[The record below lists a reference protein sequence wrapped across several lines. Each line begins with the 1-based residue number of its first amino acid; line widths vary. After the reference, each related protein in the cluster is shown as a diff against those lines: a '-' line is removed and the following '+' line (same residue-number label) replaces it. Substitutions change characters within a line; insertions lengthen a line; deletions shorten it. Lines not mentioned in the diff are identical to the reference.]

1 MTDNRKSDPS
11 ESTLLAQL
19 SEIGHSWLNDVTD
32 RDIAL
37 GALPPDYEAQ
47 LLAIRNLLLSHRDAE
62 EAELIRLR
70 EIEELGESQSSQRLA
85 DDWVDQLH
93 GMVYQDAAHSMAAI
107 GLLAPFIESL
117 FVHFFRYI
125 ATNTTGEQ
133 RPISTHERWHQ
144 SSTDYWDCRYVWRK
158 GRRQRDVVRGILQL
172 SDAIGA
178 TANLPAALDTTL
190 SALFAYRNQMF
201 HWGLEW
207 PINER
212 ERFTKRIQS
221 EGWRDWFSK
230 SESGGRPW
238 IIYMSRDFVD
248 HCIDMIDAIIDGIG
262 RYCRE
267 HS

>member
-117 FVHFFRYI
+117 FVHFFDTSRPTRRESSVRL
-125 ATNTTGEQ
+125 ALTNDGTSPPRITGIVAMFGE
-133 RPISTHERWHQ
+133 
-144 SSTDYWDCRYVWRK
+144 
-158 GRRQRDVVRGILQL
+158 RDVGN
-172 SDAIGA
+172 G
-178 TANLPAALDTTL
+178 
-190 SALFAYRNQMF
+190 M
-201 HWGLEW
+201 
-207 PINER
+207 
-212 ERFTKRIQS
+212 
-221 EGWRDWFSK
+221 
-230 SESGGRPW
+230 
-238 IIYMSRDFVD
+238 
-248 HCIDMIDAIIDGIG
+248 
-262 RYCRE
+262 
-267 HS
+267 